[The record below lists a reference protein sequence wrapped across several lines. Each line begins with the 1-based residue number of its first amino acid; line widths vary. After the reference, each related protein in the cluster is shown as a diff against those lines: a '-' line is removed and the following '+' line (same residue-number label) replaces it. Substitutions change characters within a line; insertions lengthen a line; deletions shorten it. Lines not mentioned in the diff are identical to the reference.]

1 MLAFGTSALAVNAS
15 LVLDKIDAVDS
26 VAGRSLNDFR
36 VPLSALPREAGPN
49 RDGRTE
55 SISIV
60 SELVVI
66 SRVHE
71 GMAVTHVDER
81 TASIALANPATFL
94 ARAPLDLDRDGK
106 LEPISTVSELIAIT
120 DLHGGLTVSQV
131 AERAAIIPAPE
142 PTTILA
148 GVPLLLPFF
157 ASTLRILRRNKTG
170 RPKWLKAS

>member
-106 LEPISTVSELIAIT
+106 LEPISTVAELIAIT
-120 DLHGGLTVSQV
+120 DPHGGLTVSQV
-131 AERAAIIPAPE
+131 AERASIPAPE
-142 PTTILA
+142 PPTILA
-148 GVPLLLPFF
+148 GAPLLLPFF